1 MIFLK
6 TVKVKRINF
15 FLVSIVSIVVIIILL
30 VLYNTSFTGTY
41 TNSQTILGYEDVKGY
56 LEFNDEEVNI
66 SFKYPKYCEI
76 NYIDS
81 NNIEIKSKEL
91 INGEKI
97 EDEYTIINITT
108 NQEVNSGEKMIF
120 NKFLFTLNK
129 LVNPINAVNDE
140 TYFMYKLEKINN
152 KNTIVIFG
160 KMQDIEKDITTYYSS
175 YSYINENGNKNRI
188 DVQTSDEESIYTIL
202 GTLEY

>member
-1 MIFLK
+1 MK